1 MQRRARSP
9 RLSRYYTLARLV
21 HSDTARER
29 GIDNAPPP
37 ALIGNLR
44 LLARGLDRIRRL
56 LGYPLDIS
64 SGYRSPALN
73 AAVGGAPNSQHAQG
87 LAADFTCPGFGS
99 PLAVARALRDS
110 AVPFDTLIYEFE
122 EWIHVSFTPTPR
134 RRVLTIYDATE
145 GYLDGLLDRDRRP
158 VPRES
163 AAKGAHGPLRASPG
177 SSPKPGTTATGSA
190 SPRPRR
196 SGSRAGAR
204 APRGRR

>member
-1 MQRRARSP
+1 MQKRTRTP

-29 GIDNAPPP
+29 GIDNTPPP
-37 ALIGNLR
+37 ALTDNLR
-44 LLARGLDRIRRL
+44 MLARGLDRIRLL
-56 LGYPLDIS
+56 LGHPLDIS

-73 AAVGGAPNSQHAQG
+73 VAVGGAPNSQHAQG
-87 LAADFTCPGFGS
+87 LAADFTCPGFGP

-110 AVPFDTLIYEFE
+110 AVPFDTMIYEFE

-134 RRVLTIYDATE
+134 GRVLTIYDAAE

-158 VPRES
+158 VPREN
-163 AAKGAHGPLRASPG
+163 AAKGAHGPLRASPH
-177 SSPKPGTTATGSA
+177 SSPKPETTATGSA
-190 SPRPRR
+190 SRRPRR